1 MKKKT
6 LYFDDVIEGHHLEYL
21 HHLYIKAGEKKLE
34 YSIFVVHPDFSN
46 VKNKFHWPDFSNV
59 TLLLIDDTDIK
70 KLRSWTVFRSFTLC
84 RLLKKLIEFHNP
96 TNVFLI
102 SLMSFIPFIPLFV
115 NKKVRLSGIVY
126 LIYLYRWGKAS
137 IITQL
142 FDSIKYLIFSNFK
155 IFESIYLLNDKIAPI
170 YLNKKFKTDV
180 FKYLPD
186 PFVPIN
192 EDKIRNLRD
201 ELLIGND
208 KILCLHF
215 GAMTERKGTLEI
227 LKAILEVEPE
237 KISRYCFIFAGKISA
252 DIKEDFYSLSNE
264 VKAKTQIIIYDD
276 YIDYNFIGSLCI
288 TSDFV
293 LIPYKN
299 TEQSSGV
306 ICYSAQFEVPVVGPR
321 IGLLGKIIKRNKLG
335 ILLDNSSVESIKKF
349 LNNTEDNKYLV
360 KSNYLKNNTISQFV
374 NIIFKE

>member
-1 MKKKT
+1 MSKT
-6 LYFDDVIEGHHLEYL
+6 TIIFDYSVEGHHLEYL
-21 HHLYIKAGEKKLE
+21 NHLYNFCVNLKGEQFIFIIPETFELVSNKLNWP
-34 YSIFVVHPDFSN
+34 YSENTKILFIDNLDLTNSN
-46 VKNKFHWPDFSNV
+46 ITGILK
-59 TLLLIDDTDIK
+59 
-70 KLRSWTVFRSFTLC
+70 SFYLC
-84 RLLKKLIEFHNP
+84 RYLKTQVKKYKA
-96 TNVFLI
+96 TDVFLI
-102 SLMSFIPFIPLFV
+102 SMMEFMPFLPLFI
-115 NKKVRLSGIVY
+115 NKKTKISGIIY
-126 LIYLYRWGKAS
+126 LIYLYRWNKS
-137 IITQL
+137 NMLSRIIDSVKYVL
-142 FDSIKYLIFSNFK
+142 FSKLDVFKNIF
-155 IFESIYLLNDKIAPI
+155 LLNDNIAPT
-170 YLNKKFKTDV
+170 YLNKIFKTTN

-186 PFVPIN
+186 PFMPLSIN
-192 EDKIRNLRD
+192 ELKDLRGDLNIDAEKIV
-201 ELLIGND
+201 
-208 KILCLHF
+208 CLHF
-215 GAMTERKGTLEI
+215 GALTERKGTLEI
-227 LKAILEVEPE
+227 LKAILEVDPE

-264 VKAKTQIIIYDD
+264 VKTKTEIIIYDD